1 MQNNTDATAPQ
12 PVFARDYR
20 APDYLISDA
29 FLEVTLDAHAT
40 HVLARLDIAARHPD
54 GAPLPP
60 LRLDGENMQL
70 TAIRMNGASLPADA
84 YSVDAEHLIL
94 HRPPA
99 RFQLE
104 LETIINP
111 GANTELEGLYLAGG
125 LYCTQCE
132 PEGFRRISYFID
144 RPDNLTIFRTRI
156 IGDKAACPVLLS
168 NGNMTASGDLSDGRH
183 WAEWHDPFPKPS
195 YLFALV
201 AGNLALVQDRFTTMS
216 GREIDLR
223 IYVDPGMEDRSAYAM
238 DALKRAMR
246 WDETRF
252 GLEYD
257 LDIYMIVATNHF
269 NMGAMENKGLN
280 IFNSKF
286 VLARA
291 DTATDADFAG
301 IERVIAHEYF
311 HNWTGNRVTC
321 RDWFQLSLKE
331 GLTVFRDQ
339 EFCADQR
346 PGAVARIEDVRALR
360 ARQFA
365 EDAGPLAH
373 PVRPDS
379 YIEINNFYTAT
390 VYEKGAELV
399 RMLQSLI
406 GRESFAKGLQLYLRQ
421 QDGKAA
427 TIEDFIAAME
437 QAGGKSLTQFYR
449 WYAQPGTPE
458 ISVAEAYDAAAQN
471 YTLTLSQN
479 IPGKP
484 DAPALPVPVA
494 FGLLDQGGVEIPDTA
509 QVLELTQ
516 KRQTFRF
523 SNIPA
528 KPVAS
533 LFRDFSAPV
542 IVKTPPAASVQAFL
556 LAHDSDA
563 FNRWEAGQQYALRLL
578 SANAARIAREE
589 PPQQDPL
596 FIDALAALLR
606 DTKLEKAFV
615 AAALSLPPEQ
625 EIARQMQVINVAA
638 VHAARQ
644 NLRREIAAALRE
656 PLLAVYQANAS
667 NRLYAPDAAEAGQ
680 RALRN
685 CALAYLTAGG
695 AMTGLAMAHYR
706 NASNMTDSIAALSA
720 LAQADAPERRQALD
734 DFYGRW
740 RGDALVLDK
749 WFTVQ
754 ALSHLPDTLAQVIA
768 LLHHPDFSFANPNR
782 VRALI
787 GAFCHSNQRHFNA
800 ADGSGYRFFADQ
812 VLTLDK
818 INAQV
823 AARLMTAMD
832 QWRRFDAQTQSHAR
846 MALERIV
853 KAPGLSPNVYEIGI
867 KTLAAAGAEQGAA

>member
-1 MQNNTDATAPQ
+1 MQNAITDNAPQ

-20 APDYLISDA
+20 APDFRITHAY
-29 FLEVTLDAHAT
+29 LEVTLDSGAT
-40 HVLARLDIAARHPD
+40 RVLARLDIEARDPA
-54 GAPLPP
+54 APLPP
-60 LRLDGENMQL
+60 LRLDGENL
-70 TAIRMNGASLPADA
+70 ELAAIRMDGMPLLPEAYTMDAAHLSLHAPK
-84 YSVDAEHLIL
+84 
-94 HRPPA
+94 A

-104 LETIINP
+104 VETIINP
-111 GANTELEGLYLAGG
+111 GANTALEGLYLAGG

-132 PEGFRRISYFID
+132 PEGFRHITYFID
-144 RPDNLTIFRTRI
+144 RPDNLTIFRVRI
-156 IGDKAACPVLLS
+156 IGDKTKCPVLLS
-168 NGNMTASGDLSDGRH
+168 NGNMTASGELPDGRH

-201 AGNLALVQDRFTTMS
+201 AGDLACVRDTFTTQS
-216 GREIDLR
+216 GRKIDLR

-238 DALKRAMR
+238 DALKRSMR

-257 LDIYMIVATNHF
+257 LDIYMIVTTGHF

-339 EFCADQR
+339 EFCADMR
-346 PGAVARIEDVRALR
+346 SRAVVRIEDVRALR

-399 RMLQSLI
+399 RMLQTLI
-406 GRESFAKGLQLYLRQ
+406 GRNAFAKGLQLYLQ
-421 QDGKAA
+421 QHDGTAA
-427 TIEDFIAAME
+427 AIEDFVSAME
-437 QAGGKSLTQFYR
+437 QAGGKSLTQFYA
-449 WYAQPGTPE
+449 WYAQAGTPE
-458 ISVAEAYDAAAQN
+458 ISVEEVYDAAAQN
-471 YTLTLSQN
+471 YALTLTQSM
-479 IPGKP
+479 PGKP
-484 DAPALPVPVA
+484 DCPPLHIPVA
-494 FGLLDQGGVEIPDTA
+494 FGLLDQSGAEITGA
-509 QVLELTQ
+509 AGVLELTGAQ
-516 KRQTFRF
+516 QTFQF
-523 SNIPA
+523 KGVAA
-528 KPVAS
+528 KPSAS
-533 LFRDFSAPV
+533 LFREFSAPV
-542 IVKTPPAASVQAFL
+542 IVKTPPSAGVQAFL
-556 LAHDSDA
+556 LAHDTDP

-578 SANAARIAREE
+578 SDNASRIARGEQ
-589 PPQQDPL
+589 PLHDPY
-596 FIDALAALLR
+596 FIEALAALLR
-606 DTKLEKAFV
+606 DTKLEKAFA
-615 AAALSLPPEQ
+615 AAALTLPSEQ
-625 EIARQMQVINVAA
+625 EIARRMDVINVEA
-638 VHAARQ
+638 VHHARQ
-644 NLRREIAAALRE
+644 ALRGEIAVALRE
-656 PLLAVYQANAS
+656 PLLDVYRANDS
-667 NRLYAPDAAEAGQ
+667 NRPYSPDAAEAGR

-695 AMTGLAMAHYR
+695 AMTDIAMAHYR
-706 NASNMTDSIAALSA
+706 NASNMTDSISALSI
-720 LAQADAPERRQALD
+720 LSHQDVPERTQALG
-734 DFYGRW
+734 DFYDRW
-740 RGDALVLDK
+740 HNDALVLDK
-749 WFTVQ
+749 WFTAQ
-754 ALSHLPDTLAQVIA
+754 ALSHLPDTLAHVKT
-768 LLHHPDFSFANPNR
+768 LLQHPEFSFENPNR

-823 AARLMTAMD
+823 ASRLLTAMD
-832 QWRRFDAQTQSHAR
+832 QWRRFDTARQTHAR
-846 MALERIV
+846 AALTRIV
-853 KAPGLSPNVYEIGI
+853 STPGLSPNVYEIGV
-867 KTLAAAGAEQGAA
+867 KTLGVDGA